1 MSGRSIPAKDTTA
14 KSAGGISVNNFP
26 EPASPSNLGA
36 GPNQPIKLGVIVE
49 DSQGAQPDAPERN
62 LKNHGMM
69 KRLTTEEWN
78 EQKDL
83 ITMTKPKRLIHQ
95 ESIDAIPVM
104 TPPKKENIKGRIFE
118 NDDITRAEANQMSR
132 KATRYMQKAKWQ
144 NDRANSMINHFKD
157 DVNDFSSRINARLA
171 YVKTVPK
178 APFLRTEERSR

>member
-1 MSGRSIPAKDTTA
+1 
-14 KSAGGISVNNFP
+14 
-26 EPASPSNLGA
+26 
-36 GPNQPIKLGVIVE
+36 
-49 DSQGAQPDAPERN
+49 
-62 LKNHGMM
+62 
-69 KRLTTEEWN
+69 
-78 EQKDL
+78 
-83 ITMTKPKRLIHQ
+83 
-95 ESIDAIPVM
+95 M

>member
-1 MSGRSIPAKDTTA
+1 
-14 KSAGGISVNNFP
+14 
-26 EPASPSNLGA
+26 
-36 GPNQPIKLGVIVE
+36 
-49 DSQGAQPDAPERN
+49 
-62 LKNHGMM
+62 
-69 KRLTTEEWN
+69 
-78 EQKDL
+78 
-83 ITMTKPKRLIHQ
+83 
-95 ESIDAIPVM
+95 M

-171 YVKTVPK
+171 YHKTVPR